1 MFGSIGR
8 LKAAVEVVGRETVR
22 VMKKNQF
29 KKKKILETKEM
40 LGQGGSS
47 SVRSVKRI
55 SCLFY
60 DTLCG

>member
-29 KKKKILETKEM
+29 FNDFGDK
-40 LGQGGSS
+40 GN
-47 SVRSVKRI
+47 VRAGR
-55 SCLFY
+55 
-60 DTLCG
+60 